1 MIHYFP
7 PHKTTGAKVIIRGN
21 LPGIGQ
27 VLDFIIE
34 GGKFSCIEPEHQ
46 ENRYEAGGDGFFLC
60 GGFFDPQVN
69 GYGGV
74 DFNGK
79 GLTVDELHRASKA
92 LAAAGVTRFFPTL
105 TTASHERMVANLKI
119 LARAAEQDPLFR
131 NMCRGIHLEG
141 PYLSPEEGFRGAHPK
156 EFIRPPDW
164 EEVERFQE
172 ACGGR
177 IRLITLAP
185 EMNEA
190 IPFIE
195 RSVSRGIVIGMAHTN
210 APEEILEDA
219 FRAGARLSCHLGNG
233 AHTLLPRHRN
243 PIQKQLSMDGLLA
256 SIIADGVHLPDYVV
270 KNFIRAKGIDRTL
283 LTTDSMAGAGAP
295 IGRYM
300 IGDLEVEVSADGR
313 SARLPGT
320 PYLAGSTLTMDRAIT
335 NVIHFAGI
343 DLPTAVKMAG
353 ENAGKLFPDVQGEI
367 RVGSP
372 ANLVL
377 FEYQEEVVTQ
387 ATWIHGEKIW
397 EREKA
402 GPEG

>member
-1 MIHYFP
+1 MGE
-7 PHKTTGAKVIIRGN
+7 KMIIRGKI
-21 LPGIGQ
+21 PGTEEALDITIGEKA
-27 VLDFIIE
+27 ITR
-34 GGKFSCIEPEHQ
+34 IEPGKKG
-46 ENRYEAGGDGFFLC
+46 RLYEAGDEDLYVC
-60 GGFFDPQVN
+60 PGFFDPQIN
-69 GYGGV
+69 GYGGI

-79 GLTVDELHRASKA
+79 VLNPEKLRHAALCLAS
-92 LAAAGVTRFFPTL
+92 AGVTRFFPTL
-105 TTASHERMVANLKI
+105 TTASHERMIANLKV
-119 LARAAEQDPLFR
+119 LALAIEQDFLFG
-131 NMCRGIHLEG
+131 NLCRGIHLEG

-185 EMNEA
+185 EIQGA
-190 IPFIE
+190 LSFIE
-195 RSVSRGIVIGMAHTN
+195 RAVSRGIVIGIAHTN

-233 AHTLLPRHRN
+233 AHALLPRHRN
-243 PIQKQLSMDGLLA
+243 PIQKQLSMDGLMA
-256 SIIADGVHLPDYVV
+256 SIITDGVHLPDYVV
-270 KNFIRAKGIDRTL
+270 KNFTRAKGTGRIL

-295 IGRYM
+295 VGRYT
-300 IGDLEVEVSADGR
+300 IGDLEVETSPDGR

-335 NVIHFAGI
+335 NVMRFAGI
-343 DLPTAVKMAG
+343 DLCAAVKMAG
-353 ENAGKLFPDVQGEI
+353 ENAGKLFPDVQGEF

-377 FEYQEEVVTQ
+377 FEHETEMVIQ
-387 ATWIHGEKIW
+387 ATWIHGKKVW

-402 GPEG
+402 CLDA

>member
-1 MIHYFP
+1 M
-7 PHKTTGAKVIIRGN
+7 IIRGT
-21 LPGIGQ
+21 LPGTGQ
-27 VLDFIIE
+27 VLDLRFE
-34 GGKFSCIEPEHQ
+34 GGNFSRIEPERK
-46 ENRYEAGGDGFFLC
+46 ENRYEAGGDDFFLC

-79 GLTVDELHRASKA
+79 DLTVGELHRASKA

-105 TTASHERMVANLKI
+105 TTASHERIVANLKV
-119 LARAAEQDPLFR
+119 LARAVEQDPLFR

-156 EFIRPPDW
+156 EFVRPPDW
-164 EEVERFQE
+164 EEVEGFQE

-185 EMNEA
+185 EMEGA
-190 IPFIE
+190 LPFIE
-195 RSVSRGIVIGMAHTN
+195 RAVARGTVVGIAHTN
-210 APEEILEDA
+210 ASEEILEDA

-233 AHTLLPRHRN
+233 AHASLPRHRN

-270 KNFIRAKGIDRTL
+270 KNFIRAKGIDRIL
-283 LTTDSMAGAGAP
+283 LTTDSMAGAAAP
-295 IGRYM
+295 VGRYTL
-300 IGDLEVEVSADGR
+300 GDLEVEVSPGGR
-313 SARLPGT
+313 SANLPGT

-335 NVIHFAGI
+335 NVMRFAGI
-343 DLPTAVKMAG
+343 DLCAAVKMAG
-353 ENAGKLFPDVQGEI
+353 ENAGKLFPDVQGEF

-377 FEYQEEVVTQ
+377 FEHKTEMLIQ
-387 ATWIHGEKIW
+387 ATWIHGKKIW

-402 GPEG
+402 CLDA